1 MYSVYIYI
9 YIFLGLCVVRV
20 TTEILEVKNLKEVKV
35 NFIFIF
41 LLISIFS
48 LFDWIYFFF
57 PLGNYLKIEKRKE
70 SN

>member
-1 MYSVYIYI
+1 MYSI

-20 TTEILEVKNLKEVKV
+20 KTEILEVKNLKEVKV

-48 LFDWIYFFF
+48 LFDCIYFFF
-57 PLGNYLKIEKRKE
+57 PSWKLSENRETKGE
-70 SN
+70 